1 MANGSSPMST
11 TQSVVK
17 PATRTRWT
25 IVFMLALGT
34 VVNYIDRV
42 NFGVATPTL
51 MKEFGLGATEMGVLM
66 SAFFWSYTLTMI
78 PVGALLNKMG
88 PHKVLGWAGIAWG
101 AVTMSMAAC
110 QGFYS
115 FMVIRI
121 GLGLTEAPAFPANAR
136 VVSVWVP
143 KRERTFASAMFDC
156 SARAGNAFAPPIVA
170 YIIAAWGWKASFVI
184 TGAMAVVWGIW
195 WLMTYHEPHK
205 HPKITKEELDYIRQD
220 EVVKED
226 GSIHTHPIP
235 MYRLLTY
242 PVILKAVIAYA
253 LYLYIWVV
261 FTFWIPTFLMKAK
274 GLSLKEMGIAAS
286 IPFVVGVLMELIG
299 GKVFDKWYDKG
310 ATITMLRRTG
320 MGIGMFGAAL
330 FIGLTMTSD
339 TAFWAVFW
347 MSCFMGVFS
356 FGASNVW
363 AIPSDIAPY
372 GQAGGVG
379 GIYNFVGNFGA
390 LFGPMVTGWFV
401 DHSQYGFNGAFG
413 VCVAFAIVGG
423 LLYIFNSYER
433 LQPKAKDA

>member
-1 MANGSSPMST
+1 MAN
-11 TQSVVK
+11 QSIAEAQAIAK
-17 PATRTRWT
+17 PETNTRWY

-34 VVNYIDRV
+34 VINYIDRV

-51 MKEFGLGATEMGVLM
+51 MKEFGLGAVEMGVLM
-66 SAFFWSYTLTMI
+66 SAFFWSYTITML
-78 PVGALLNKMG
+78 PAGALLNKFG
-88 PHKVLGWAGIAWG
+88 PHKVLGSAGIAWG
-101 AVTMSMAAC
+101 CVTMMMAAC

-115 FMVIRI
+115 FVAIRI

-195 WLMTYHEPHK
+195 WLMTYHEPTT
-205 HPKITKEELDYIRQD
+205 HPRISKAELDYIRQD
-220 EVVKED
+220 EVVHDD
-226 GSIHTHPIP
+226 GTVKTHHIP
-235 MYRLLTY
+235 MYRLVAY

-253 LYLYIWVV
+253 LYLYVWVV
-261 FTFWIPTFLMKAK
+261 FTFWIPTFLMKTK

-286 IPFVVGVLMELIG
+286 IPFIAGVIMELIG

-310 ATITMLRRTG
+310 ATISALRRTG
-320 MGIGMFGAAL
+320 MGLGMFGAAI
-330 FIGLTMTSD
+330 FIYACMQST

-347 MSCFMGVFS
+347 LTCFMGIFS

-379 GIYNFVGNFGA
+379 GVYNFVGNFGA

-401 DHSQYGFNGAFG
+401 QKTPYGFNGAFG
-413 VCVAFAIVGG
+413 VCAAFAVVGG
-423 LLYIFNSYER
+423 LLFIFNSYDR
-433 LQPKAKDA
+433 LEPKKQDL

>member
-1 MANGSSPMST
+1 MANESVTVS
-11 TQSVVK
+11 QSIAK
-17 PATRTRWT
+17 PETNTRWY

-34 VVNYIDRV
+34 VINYIDRV

-51 MKEFGLGATEMGVLM
+51 MKEFGLGAMEMGVLM
-66 SAFFWSYTLTMI
+66 SAFFWSYTVTMI
-78 PVGALLNKMG
+78 PAGALLNKFG
-88 PHKVLGWAGIAWG
+88 PHKVLGIAGLAWG

-115 FMVIRI
+115 FIAIRI

-170 YIIAAWGWKASFVI
+170 YIIAIWGWKASFVV
-184 TGAMAVVWGIW
+184 TGALAVIWAIW
-195 WLMTYHEPHK
+195 WLMTYHEPAH
-205 HPKITKEELDYIRQD
+205 HPKISQSELDYIRQD
-220 EVVKED
+220 EVLHED
-226 GSIHTHPIP
+226 GTIKSHPIP
-235 MYRLLTY
+235 MHRLIAY
-242 PVILKAVIAYA
+242 PVIMKATIAYA
-253 LYLYIWVV
+253 LYLYVWVV

-286 IPFVVGVLMELIG
+286 IPFIVGVIMELVG

-310 ATITMLRRTG
+310 ASTSALRRTG
-320 MGIGMFGAAL
+320 MGVAMFGAAI
-330 FIGLTMTSD
+330 FIYCLMQSN

-347 MSCFMGVFS
+347 LSAFMGVFS

-379 GIYNFVGNFGA
+379 GVYNFIGNFGA

-401 DHSQYGFNGAFG
+401 EKTPYGFNGAFG
-413 VCVAFAIVGG
+413 LCAAFAIIGG
-423 LLYIFNSYER
+423 FLYIFNTYDR
-433 LQPKAKDA
+433 LQPKAKDL